1 MAVAS
6 PNKQSDRLPD
16 PPEGDELPYAPPEE
30 TFWHRYSWHGEFP
43 ISILAAIAI
52 VVAIGAIL
60 IYILQLQFQGKKSDE
75 RAPVP
80 TRGLKIADGERG
92 GKMGGPGGG
101 GGNPKEAVEPRPIEP
116 QRQIPQA
123 ELKKEMISASA
134 WVPDLK
140 DNPDA
145 LERIVQ
151 SPGYDRLNKLNDELK
166 RRAGQGF
173 SGTGGKNSGTGM
185 GPDKGPGPGGKEGS
199 GDAST
204 SGSRSVRWTILFRT
218 NSGKDYLDQLAE
230 FKAKIVI
237 PEPPGWKTNILF
249 TDVGGSPKGKPL
261 TSSDEL
267 PLMQFVD
274 EDRASASKVARA
286 LGLDFDPP
294 YFAAY
299 FTKEVEEELAAKE
312 RGYRG
317 KREDQIYSTTFRVLL
332 QNGKYVISVTDQ
344 VLNRK

>member
-6 PNKQSDRLPD
+6 PQKQNDQLPD

-30 TFWHRYSWHGEFP
+30 TFWQRYSWHGEFP

-52 VVAIGAIL
+52 VVAIGAL
-60 IYILQLQFQGKKSDE
+60 MIYILRLQFEGKKAEE
-75 RAPVP
+75 RPPVP
-80 TRGLKIADGERG
+80 TRGLKIAEGERG
-92 GKMGGPGGG
+92 GKIGGG
-101 GGNPKEAVEPRPIEP
+101 SGSDQPKEAIENRPAEP

-123 ELKKEMISASA
+123 ELKREMISASA

-140 DNPDA
+140 ENPEA

-151 SPGYDRLNKLNDELK
+151 SPGYDKLNKLNDELK
-166 RRAGQGF
+166 NRAGKGF
-173 SGTGGKNSGTGM
+173 GGTGGNTSGNGKGPDVGTGV
-185 GPDKGPGPGGKEGS
+185 GPGK
-199 GDAST
+199 GDAAT

-218 NSGKDYLDQLAE
+218 NSGEDYLEQLAA

-237 PEPPGWKTNILF
+237 PEPPAWKTNILF
-249 TDVGGSPKGKPL
+249 TDVASKSPKGKPL
-261 TSSDEL
+261 TAEDEL
-267 PLMQFVD
+267 PMMQFVD
-274 EDRASASKVARA
+274 EDRVSAAKVTRA

-312 RGYRG
+312 RAYRN

-332 QNGKYVISVTDQ
+332 QNGKYVITVTDQ